1 MNSSAASEITVG
13 VVIPVIN
20 EAANLKVA
28 VERAWVAGANR
39 VLIADGGSSD
49 GTWELAGN
57 LNCERVQST
66 PGRGIQL
73 NHGARQLDSTVVL
86 FLHADCWLAPGSI
99 SQIREVIRSGIAN
112 WGGFCQQIENS
123 GLIYRLLEFGNQQR
137 VWWQRLIYGDQGLW
151 VRRDLYEAVGGFPE
165 IPLMEDF
172 VLSQRLAK
180 RERPR
185 LLAGPLMVNARR
197 WEKRG
202 VLRQTLLNWRISLMF
217 RCGAKPESLVKL
229 YRRHDR

>member
-1 MNSSAASEITVG
+1 MSHNAASEITVG

-20 EAANLKVA
+20 EIANLRAA
-28 VERAWVAGANR
+28 VERAWAAGANR

-49 GTWELAGN
+49 GTWGLASD
-57 LNCERVQST
+57 LNCERVQSS

-73 NHGARQLDSTVVL
+73 NRGARQLDSTVVL
-86 FLHADCWLAPGSI
+86 FLHADCWLVPGSI
-99 SQIREVIRSGIAN
+99 EQIRDAIRSGRAG
-112 WGGFCQQIENS
+112 WGGFHQRIENAA
-123 GLIYRLLEFGNQQR
+123 LPYRLLEFGNRQR
-137 VWWQRLIYGDQGLW
+137 VWWQRMLYGDQGLW
-151 VRRDLYEAVGGFPE
+151 VRRDWYEAVGGFPE

-180 RERPR
+180 LGRPR

-202 VLRQTLLNWRISLMF
+202 VLRQTLLNWRISMMF
-217 RCGAKPESLVKL
+217 RCGAKPEELVKL
-229 YRRHDR
+229 YRRHDG